1 MQGLALRWR
10 TPSNIKKPADQGGCE
25 KLTKQGGRPWAGER
39 RTSGLH
45 LGRQRQK
52 LEWVVFHLRPLGC
65 SFFDGLQLF
74 GLKHQGFDK
83 IKVHRLLIC
92 ELLCLDHREPLWV
105 WGGTRAKNAVTF
117 TWGITL
123 CFINYC
129 FYIEITFC

>member
-1 MQGLALRWR
+1 MWNRQKRAKLCVQGLALRWR
-10 TPSNIKKPADQGGCE
+10 TPSNIKKPADQGGRE

-83 IKVHRLLIC
+83 IKVVIEGISR
-92 ELLCLDHREPLWV
+92 V
-105 WGGTRAKNAVTF
+105 WGEV
-117 TWGITL
+117 
-123 CFINYC
+123 
-129 FYIEITFC
+129 